1 MISADI
7 QYFINGVELRTTEEL
22 LRTRHDTY
30 ITWQYKVQIEYFKDN
45 KRAMPRELPYA
56 SDFMSFSS
64 SVHNTDYPANLYVM
78 VHLPANELIYEQV
91 NESMFTLAKVLKLVT
106 VVRRKGA
113 YSNSNLKQLAV
124 YVKMDCPKPE
134 AIVEGTTVTTVISL
148 YLADKKLS
156 GLSIRSF
163 YSTEKII
170 ENIFR

>member
-1 MISADI
+1 MTSIFLCHFHVPLYLSEIQPGKIHFETEALELTELTNYPPHLPISKGRITAALNELLTIVISADI

-78 VHLPANELIYEQV
+78 VHLPANE
-91 NESMFTLAKVLKLVT
+91 SMNKLMS
-106 VVRRKGA
+106 RC
-113 YSNSNLKQLAV
+113 SH
-124 YVKMDCPKPE
+124 
-134 AIVEGTTVTTVISL
+134 
-148 YLADKKLS
+148 
-156 GLSIRSF
+156 
-163 YSTEKII
+163 
-170 ENIFR
+170 